1 MAEQLKE
8 RLKGHITALKADRV
22 DSVDDTDAP
31 PSPTSLEYDL
41 IEAILKIDEL
51 GELCKGLNDEASRSQ
66 RLLHQS
72 VEELGRYRDW
82 ANQVRYV
89 AGAGPAGAL

>member
-1 MAEQLKE
+1 MAEQLRE

-41 IEAILKIDEL
+41 IESLLKIDEL
-51 GELCKGLNDEASRSQ
+51 GELCKGLNDEVSRNQ

-72 VEELGRYRDW
+72 MEELVKYREW
-82 ANQVRYV
+82 ESIVRYT
-89 AGAGPAGAL
+89 AGSGPRGTL